1 MALMR
6 RVDGKIILPIGLIT
20 ILVFAWAGFNVD
32 RLSLVPA
39 VSGAVGAPRVSAPA
53 PERALAERL
62 TITSRPE
69 ARAVSVVPRSPI
81 PIPPPIGPDVRL
93 EPAPPP
99 PPVFQEPSV
108 VRGVYSTGWIAGS
121 SKFLPRLLSFIRD
134 SQVNALV
141 VDIKDDTG
149 TISYQSR
156 VPLAVSTK
164 AGERKVPNMEQF
176 MQVLHKE
183 NIYPI
188 ARIVAFKDPHLAVA
202 RPDLAVKSKQGGIW
216 KDRKGQSWVDPHNR
230 DVWKYLVDLAK
241 EAAALG
247 FKEIQ
252 YDYIRFASDGKLSD
266 IVYPYANGK
275 AKKEVIKDFL
285 AYARKEL
292 EPYGIVL
299 SADVF
304 GLVCS
309 VPDDLGIGQQIELI
323 AEEVDLICPMVYP
336 SHYYPGSYGLANPN
350 SKPYETVLKS
360 LKDAQKRIAGKRAK
374 LRPWLQDFSLGYPY
388 HRAELQAQI
397 RAANDA
403 GIETWLFWNPAC
415 KYDLSKY

>member
-1 MALMR
+1 MR
-6 RVDGKIILPIGLIT
+6 RVDGKMILLVGLIS
-20 ILVFAWAGFNVD
+20 ILIFAWAGFNVD
-32 RLSLVPA
+32 RLSFMPA
-39 VSGAVGAPRVSAPA
+39 ASGAMGNPSVTTPSA
-53 PERALAERL
+53 ERDLAERL
-62 TITSRPE
+62 AISPRP
-69 ARAVSVVPRSPI
+69 ADSLAAIVPRSPV
-81 PIPPPIGPDVRL
+81 PPAPPVGPDVRL
-93 EPAPPP
+93 APPEPAPP
-99 PPVFQEPSV
+99 VFEEPTV

-121 SKFLPRLLSFIRD
+121 SKFFPRLVSFIRD

-149 TISYQSR
+149 TISYQSH
-156 VPLAVSTK
+156 VPLAVSSK
-164 AGERKVPNMEQF
+164 AGERKIPDIGEF
-176 MQVLHKE
+176 MQVLQKE

-188 ARIVAFKDPHLAVA
+188 ARIVAFKDPHLAQA
-202 RPDLAVKSKQGGIW
+202 RPDLAVKNRQGGVW
-216 KDRKGQSWVDPHNR
+216 KDNKGQSWVDPHNKE
-230 DVWKYLVDLAK
+230 VWKYLVDLAK
-241 EAAALG
+241 EAAAHG

-252 YDYIRFASDGKLSD
+252 FDYIRFASDGKLSD

-275 AKKEVIKDFL
+275 AKKVVIKDFL

-309 VPDDLGIGQQIELI
+309 VTDDLGIGQQIELI

-336 SHYYPGSYGLANPN
+336 SHYYPGSYGLPNPN

-360 LKDAQKRIAGKRAK
+360 LNDAQKRIAGKRAK

-388 HRAELQAQI
+388 NRAELQAQI
-397 RAANDA
+397 RAARDA
-403 GIETWLFWNPAC
+403 GIETWLFWNPSC